1 MGRIQHEM
9 MRIAPNPMLE
19 EREQYHHY
27 IPRFVLRAFAAQ
39 PQPKYDEPTRP
50 VRKKKKQRKK
60 KPTKETAVDAEDP
73 KG

>member
-1 MGRIQHEM
+1 M
-9 MRIAPNPMLE
+9 MRAAPNPMLE
-19 EREQYHHY
+19 EKEQYHHY

-50 VRKKKKQRKK
+50 ARKKKKQRKK
-60 KPTKETAVDAEDP
+60 KPAKATAGDAEDP